1 MNSIVL
7 AVVGVAMMILGY
19 ILYSKFVAR
28 RIYQLQDSFVTP
40 AHALAALAP
49 TAPSLWERLAS
60 LRAALAERGVQRRL
74 YRSTLA
80 ELDALSDRDLS
91 DLGLTRAVSD
101 LTAPDQAAALAGSAW
116 VVSTGGAAVLRRIAD
131 TVIAAMERDA

>member
-1 MNSIVL
+1 MT
-7 AVVGVAMMILGY
+7 
-19 ILYSKFVAR
+19 
-28 RIYQLQDSFVTP
+28 FVTP
-40 AHALAALAP
+40 AYALAALAP

-91 DLGLTRAVSD
+91 DLGLTRADIGHV
-101 LTAPDQAAALAGSAW
+101 ARQATTLA
-116 VVSTGGAAVLRRIAD
+116 
-131 TVIAAMERDA
+131 